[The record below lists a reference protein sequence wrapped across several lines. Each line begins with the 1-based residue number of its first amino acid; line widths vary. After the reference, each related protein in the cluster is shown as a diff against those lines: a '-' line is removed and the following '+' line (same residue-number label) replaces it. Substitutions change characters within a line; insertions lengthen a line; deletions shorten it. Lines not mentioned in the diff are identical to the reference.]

1 MAFAAVVDPQ
11 AAEFFNVQMD
21 DAENGICCDGGRG
34 EASWASIQHG
44 IYLSIGAAGL
54 HRSLGVK
61 VSFVQST
68 TMDSWKPVHLKM
80 MELGGNR
87 RFNEFMATQGIP
99 MDTPI
104 REKYSTRA
112 ARWYR
117 ENLKAIA
124 EGSEALSPLPE
135 GTGHLP
141 ANDIATSELQ
151 HVLDRVFAESPRDG
165 SMTLG
170 GVSDDQLSQE
180 APKSIAGTLCQKL
193 STCFKQACRSEAK
206 ATELESTELSDSQ
219 ELLPPVPLP
228 MLLGSNRCTTAARL
242 QKESSGKMQ
251 GFGSKDCPQKL
262 VAAAIADA

>member
-11 AAEFFNVQMD
+11 AAEFFNVQMVE
-21 DAENGICCDGGRG
+21 AENTLCCDGGRG

-87 RFNEFMATQGIP
+87 RFNEFMTTQGIP
-99 MDTPI
+99 MDTPV

-112 ARWYR
+112 AKWYR
-117 ENLKAIA
+117 DNLRAIA

-135 GTGHLP
+135 GTGHLL
-141 ANDIATSELQ
+141 ADDIATSELQ
-151 HVLDRVFAESPRDG
+151 HVLDKVFSESPRDG
-165 SMTLG
+165 SMIAG
-170 GVSDDQLSQE
+170 GVSDEQHFQE

-193 STCFKQACRSEAK
+193 SMCLKQACRSEAK
-206 ATELESTELSDSQ
+206 PPVLESTELSDSQ
-219 ELLPPVPLP
+219 ELLTPVPLP
-228 MLLGSNRCTTAARL
+228 MLLGSNRCTTADRL

-251 GFGSKDCPQKL
+251 GFGSTDCPQKCFA
-262 VAAAIADA
+262 VATADA